1 MKIGMFAIRH
11 PSREAYYYHKNQW
24 GHPLAFE
31 VKGRIPMLFSTIG
44 QARGFIARNCLY
56 GVVVAVNV
64 TIEEE
69 QNA

>member
-11 PSREAYYYHKNQW
+11 PSRESYYYKKAEY
-24 GHPLAFE
+24 GHPMAFE
-31 VKGRIPMLFSTIG
+31 MKGRIPMLFSTIK
-44 QARGFIARNCLY
+44 QARSFIVRNSLY

-69 QNA
+69 NND